1 MTAIYGHRGASLYL
15 PEMSFVA
22 YFEAVEQGADGF
34 ECDLRLSK
42 DGYLILWHDDD
53 MQRMAGSPLKIADS
67 TLREIQEVFP
77 AMIFEEL
84 LSIAIDEKKNLA
96 LETKHPVPTRGAVE
110 KKLFEVLASNADLIK
125 ESGIEISIM
134 SFSWLAVQR
143 AKRAGYK
150 AVYLIEH
157 KWQRLFCFVDAVG
170 PSVEIL
176 KRHKGFAKKVKASGK
191 RLFVWTVNTE
201 DDAKALIGSGADVV
215 MSDAPGALREY
226 LSQF

>member
-1 MTAIYGHRGASLYL
+1 MTQIYGHRGASLDL

-42 DGYLILWHDDD
+42 DGYLVLWHDGD
-53 MQRMAGSPLKIADS
+53 MQRMANSPLVIAETNLID
-67 TLREIQEVFP
+67 IQQTYP

-84 LSIAIDEKKNLA
+84 LVIALEEKMNLA

-110 KKLFEVLASNADLIK
+110 KKLFAVLEANKDAIA
-125 ESGIEISIM
+125 ESGIEIAIM

-150 AVYLIEH
+150 AVYLIEYP
-157 KWQRLFCFVDAVG
+157 WQRHFCFVDAVG
-170 PSVEIL
+170 PSIEIL
-176 KRHKGFAKKVKASGK
+176 KKNANFAKRVKASGK
-191 RLFVWTVNTE
+191 RLFVWTANTE
-201 DDAKALIGSGADVV
+201 TDAKALIGSGADVV
-215 MSDAPGALREY
+215 MSDAPAQLRTY
-226 LSQF
+226 LN

>member
-1 MTAIYGHRGASLYL
+1 MTAIYGHRGASLEL

-42 DGYLILWHDDD
+42 DGYLVLWHDDD
-53 MQRMAGSPLKIADS
+53 MQRLAGSPLKIADS
-67 TLREIQEVFP
+67 TLLEIQQVFP

-84 LSIAIDEKKNLA
+84 LEIAINEKMNLA

-110 KKLFEVLASNADLIK
+110 KKLFEVLAANTEQIK
-125 ESGIEISIM
+125 ESGIEIAIM

-150 AVYLIEH
+150 AVYLIEYP
-157 KWQRLFCFVDAVG
+157 WQRFFCFVDAVG
-170 PSVEIL
+170 PSIEIL
-176 KRHKGFAKKVKASGK
+176 KRDKNFAKKAKSAGK
-191 RLFVWTVNTE
+191 RLFVWTANTE
-201 DDAKALIGSGADVV
+201 EDAKALIGAGADVV
-215 MSDAPGALREY
+215 MSDAPGALRDY
-226 LSQF
+226 LAQ